1 MTSKRDPLNATDMQ
15 GFRVLPPHDR
25 LTAMFNT
32 AALDG
37 RWLDTTPFGWHSL
50 LLPVAKPA

>member
-1 MTSKRDPLNATDMQ
+1 MQ

-32 AALDG
+32 AGLDG